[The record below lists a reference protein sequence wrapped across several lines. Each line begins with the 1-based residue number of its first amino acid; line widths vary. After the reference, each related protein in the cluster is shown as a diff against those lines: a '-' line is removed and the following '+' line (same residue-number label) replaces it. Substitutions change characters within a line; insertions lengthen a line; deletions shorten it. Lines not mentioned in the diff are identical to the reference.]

1 MKGNFWKWLNM
12 RDNFT
17 ACLSLM
23 LISIIFSPLPVVGQE
38 IHSTENMPLIENHS
52 EGKSNYYVILLSGNG
67 GWRDL
72 DKSLTAY
79 LNSKNISVLG
89 LNTKQYLLSEKKP
102 EQIAF
107 DLETL
112 MDRYDF
118 KWKHDKV
125 VLIGYSMGAEIL
137 PFVVNRMDERYTKK
151 IQNIILIGPWQKA
164 TFKVKLADYIYETN
178 EGEEIYPELLK
189 VKHINTYVICD
200 DNEYALCLK
209 PIDGKVD
216 HDELSGGH
224 HFGGDYD
231 ALSKLIGKRLKLE

>member
-1 MKGNFWKWLNM
+1 MKFNFCKWLHIYEFLN
-12 RDNFT
+12 
-17 ACLSLM
+17 ACHRFL
-23 LISIIFSPLPVVGQE
+23 LIVIIFFPTSVFGQE
-38 IHSTENMPLIENHS
+38 INATENMPLIENHS

-112 MDRYDF
+112 MDRYDI

-137 PFVVNRMDERYTKK
+137 PFVVNRMDARYTKK

-216 HDELSGGH
+216 HDELPGGH
-224 HFGGDYD
+224 HFGGDYE

>member
-1 MKGNFWKWLNM
+1 M
-12 RDNFT
+12 RSNFT
-17 ACLSLM
+17 MYFSLM
-23 LISIIFSPLPVVGQE
+23 LNAIISFSTTVSGQDLRA
-38 IHSTENMPLIENHS
+38 TENIPIIENIS
-52 EGKSNYYVILLSGNG
+52 QGKSGYYVILLSGNG

-79 LNSKNISVLG
+79 LNSKNVSVLG

-112 MDRYDF
+112 MDRYDI
-118 KWKHDKV
+118 KWKCDKV

-137 PFVVNRMDERYTKK
+137 PFAVNRMDERYTKK
-151 IQNIILIGPWQKA
+151 IQNIVLIGPWQKA
-164 TFKVKLADYIYETN
+164 TFKVKLADYLYEVN

-189 VKHINTYVICD
+189 VKHINTYIVCD

-209 PIDGKVD
+209 PIDGIVD
-216 HDELSGGH
+216 HDELPGGH

-231 ALSKLIGKRLKLE
+231 SLSKLIGKRLKLE

>member
-1 MKGNFWKWLNM
+1 MIEFLS
-12 RDNFT
+12 
-17 ACLSLM
+17 ACQRIM
-23 LISIIFSPLPVVGQE
+23 IIVTILFPIPVFGQE
-38 IHSTENMPLIENHS
+38 FHATENMPLIENHS
-52 EGKSNYYVILLSGNG
+52 EGKSGYYVILLSGNG

-79 LNSKNISVLG
+79 LNSKNVSVLG

-112 MDRYDF
+112 MDRYDIQ
-118 KWKHDKV
+118 WKHDKV

-137 PFVVNRMDERYTKK
+137 PFIVNRMNERYTKR
-151 IQNIILIGPWQKA
+151 IQNIILIGQWQKA
-164 TFKVKLADYIYETN
+164 TFKVKLADYFYEVN

-189 VKHINTYVICD
+189 VKHINTYIVCD

-209 PIDGKVD
+209 PIDGIVD
-216 HDELSGGH
+216 HDVLPGGH

-231 ALSKLIGKRLKLE
+231 SLSKLIGKRLKLE

>member
-1 MKGNFWKWLNM
+1 
-12 RDNFT
+12 
-17 ACLSLM
+17 
-23 LISIIFSPLPVVGQE
+23 
-38 IHSTENMPLIENHS
+38 MPLIENHS

>member
-1 MKGNFWKWLNM
+1 
-12 RDNFT
+12 
-17 ACLSLM
+17 
-23 LISIIFSPLPVVGQE
+23 LPVHGQE
-38 IHSTENMPLIENHS
+38 FLATANMPLIENS
-52 EGKSNYYVILLSGNG
+52 SDGKSGYYVILLSGNG

-79 LNSKNISVLG
+79 LNSKNVSVVG

-112 MDRYDF
+112 MDRYDL
-118 KWKHDKV
+118 KWKQDKV

-137 PFVVNRMDERYTKK
+137 PFAVNRMNDRYTKK

-164 TFKVKLADYIYETN
+164 TFKVKLADYFYETN
-178 EGEEIYPELLK
+178 EGDEIYPELLK
-189 VKHINTYVICD
+189 VKHINTYVVCD

-209 PIDGKVD
+209 PLDGIVD
-216 HDELSGGH
+216 HDELPGGH

-231 ALSKLIGKRLKLE
+231 GLSKLVGKRLKLE

>member
-1 MKGNFWKWLNM
+1 MVVIRGI
-12 RDNFT
+12 FT
-17 ACLSLM
+17 AYLRLM
-23 LISIIFSPLPVVGQE
+23 FAGILFYPTLVFGQVL
-38 IHSTENMPLIENHS
+38 HATVNMPLIENSS
-52 EGKSNYYVILLSGNG
+52 EGKSSFYVILLSGNG

-79 LNSKNISVLG
+79 LNSKNISVIG

-112 MDRYDF
+112 MDQYSI
-118 KWKHDKV
+118 KWKQDRV
-125 VLIGYSMGAEIL
+125 VFIGYSMGAEIL
-137 PFVVNRMDERYTKK
+137 PFAINRMNTRYTGK
-151 IQNIILIGPWQKA
+151 IENIILIGPWQKA

-189 VKHINTYVICD
+189 VKHINTYVVCD

-209 PIDGKVD
+209 PIDGIVD
-216 HDELSGGH
+216 HDELPGGH

-231 ALSKLIGKRLKLE
+231 TLSKLIGKRLKLE